1 MCAAQASSL
10 TDLMTMAK
18 PSEELARKL
27 APLLA
32 RLPDACLQCARCTSG
47 CTAFKL
53 LELKPH
59 EIVANARL
67 GFLEELVSSKAI
79 WDCALC
85 LKCVERCPQ
94 GVAPAELILA
104 LRNEAM
110 SKGLEVPE
118 GLSSMLMSIME
129 RGLAFE
135 PRKAVAKD
143 GRAYGREDVGLPPA
157 EVGLSEGALMV
168 LMELLGGE

>member
-1 MCAAQASSL
+1 LSGL

-18 PSEELARKL
+18 PNEELKRKL

-32 RLPDACLQCARCTSG
+32 KLPDACLQCARCTSG
-47 CTAFKL
+47 CTAFRL

-59 EIVANARL
+59 EIVACARL
-67 GFLEELVSSKAI
+67 GFLDELVSSKAI

-104 LRNEAM
+104 LRNEAAARE
-110 SKGLEVPE
+110 LEVPE
-118 GLSSMLMSIME
+118 GLSTVLMSIME
-129 RGLAFE
+129 RGLAFA
-135 PRKAVAKD
+135 PRKAVARD
-143 GRAYGREDVGLPPA
+143 GRAYGREDVGLPA
-157 EVGLSEGALMV
+157 LEVGLSEAAMMA
-168 LMELLGGE
+168 LMELMGGA

>member
-1 MCAAQASSL
+1 MGVASSL

-18 PSEELARKL
+18 PEEGLKAKL
-27 APLLA
+27 TALVA
-32 RLPDACLQCARCTSG
+32 VKPDACLQCARCTSG
-47 CTAFKL
+47 CTAFRL

-67 GFLEELVSSKAI
+67 GFLEELVTSKMI

-104 LRNEAM
+104 LRNEAIA
-110 SKGLEVPE
+110 KGLEVPE
-118 GLSSMLMSIME
+118 RLSSMLMTIME
-129 RGLAFE
+129 RGLAFA
-135 PRKAVAKD
+135 PRKAVARD
-143 GRAYGREDVGLPPA
+143 GRSYGREDVGLPLIQT
-157 EVGLSEGALMV
+157 GLSEAALMV
-168 LMELLGGE
+168 LMELLGGA